1 MEEDV
6 EGRGVGE
13 EIDVEV
19 KEEEIR
25 GKRREGE
32 WEVTEVLGK
41 DGNEGEG
48 EEEGEEEEKVK
59 VEVRAVSLEEEV
71 TEEMS
76 WSSRLN

>member
-1 MEEDV
+1 M
-6 EGRGVGE
+6 
-13 EIDVEV
+13 
-19 KEEEIR
+19 
-25 GKRREGE
+25 
-32 WEVTEVLGK
+32 LGK

-76 WSSRLN
+76 RGSRLN